1 MRGAAAARAAVSRV
15 RYFEDFSA
23 GEAIECGSRA
33 VSREEIVEFARKF
46 DAQPFHL
53 DEEAAAR
60 SIYGGLIASGWH
72 TAAITHGLFV
82 EAVAG
87 TMASMGSPGVDE
99 LRWLLPV
106 RPGDTLSVRMVILEL
121 VPSRSK
127 PDRGSVK
134 VAYETRN
141 QRGELVQSVI
151 GRGIIARRPSG

>member
-1 MRGAAAARAAVSRV
+1 
-15 RYFEDFSA
+15 
-23 GEAIECGSRA
+23 
-33 VSREEIVEFARKF
+33 
-46 DAQPFHL
+46 
-53 DEEAAAR
+53 
-60 SIYGGLIASGWH
+60 
-72 TAAITHGLFV
+72 
-82 EAVAG
+82 
-87 TMASMGSPGVDE
+87 MASMGSPGVDE

>member
-1 MRGAAAARAAVSRV
+1 MPSR
-15 RYFEDFSA
+15 YLEDFVPGTVFEA
-23 GEAIECGSRA
+23 GSVRLTEA
-33 VSREEIVEFARKF
+33 EIVEFATRY
-46 DAQPFHL
+46 DPQPFHV
-53 DEEAAAR
+53 DAEAAER
-60 SIYGGLIASGWH
+60 SIYGGLIASGWQ
-72 TAAITHGLFV
+72 T
-82 EAVAG
+82 VAL
-87 TMASMGSPGVDE
+87 TMRLLVDNVFQGSASMGSPGVDE